1 MNDASDDP
9 TQAQDDRRPPSLD
22 DLQRSILRHAAHGRT
37 AAQIARDLAVS
48 EATMRR
54 ALHRARLALGA
65 KSTTHAVYLAAK
77 EGLI

>member
-1 MNDASDDP
+1 MKAPGSTPAPPDGASP
-9 TQAQDDRRPPSLD
+9 TLD
-22 DLQRSILRHAAHGRT
+22 DLQRSILWHAAHGRT

-54 ALHRARLALGA
+54 ALHRARVALGA
-65 KSTTHAVYLAAK
+65 KSTTHAVYVAAK